1 MTRDDREARPSLAE
15 KVSFLER
22 PESYLEPTTRVDA
35 IETHMSWVF
44 LTDEYAYK
52 LKKPVRF
59 KLLNLATLEDR
70 RRNCD
75 AEVTWNLRLAPDVY
89 LGVVPLGVDETGRL
103 VLGTGTRV
111 VDWIVK
117 MRRLPADRMLDRV
130 IASGRVEP
138 ADVRRVA
145 ETLAA
150 FYLRAPR
157 ADVEFGTYRGRFLDE
172 IGEIEGELR
181 ELSPIPGNRIDGVSA
196 ALRDFLEHRR
206 DLIDARVREGR
217 VVEAHGDL
225 RPEHVCLLPQ
235 PRIIDCLEFAAE
247 LRILDPADEL
257 GFLSVECEV
266 ASGPPFIERILFETY
281 SEITGDRPPRPVVSF
296 YKTFRAFLR
305 AKITIWHLRD
315 PEVKDISKWV
325 GRTERYLE
333 AAERLLQ
340 SGCSS

>member
-1 MTRDDREARPSLAE
+1 LTREDFSRPSLAD
-15 KVSFLER
+15 KVSFLLR
-22 PESYLEPTTRVDA
+22 RESFPEPTTRVDA

-75 AEVTWNLRLAPDVY
+75 TEVAWNRRLARDVY
-89 LGVVPLGVDETGRL
+89 LGVVPLAIDENGRL
-103 VLGTGTRV
+103 VLGRGTEV
-111 VDWIVK
+111 VDWLVK
-117 MRRLPADRMLDRV
+117 MRRLPADRMLDKL
-130 IASGRVEP
+130 IASGKVEP
-138 ADVRRVA
+138 NDVRRAA
-145 ETLAA
+145 ETLSA
-150 FYLRAPR
+150 FYQRAPR
-157 ADVEFGTYRGRFLDE
+157 ADVRKKKYRGRFRSD
-172 IGEIEGELR
+172 IGEIARELR
-181 ELSPIPGNRIDGVSA
+181 ELSSISRNRIEVVSA
-196 ALRDFLEHRR
+196 QLLAFIENRA
-206 DLIDARVREGR
+206 DLLDARVREGK

-225 RPEHVCLLPQ
+225 RPEHLCLLPQ
-235 PRIIDCLEFAAE
+235 PVVIDCLEFSPE
-247 LRILDPADEL
+247 LRTLDPADEL
-257 GFLSVECEV
+257 SFLSVECEV

-281 SEITGDRPPRPVVSF
+281 AELTSDRPPPALVRF

-315 PEVKDISKWV
+315 PEVKDVPKWL

-333 AAERLLQ
+333 AAERNLH